1 MGTSILLVVRHG
13 DCHETVGTVPPGP
26 LIHWEPPPP
35 PHQSEAHVL
44 HLACWN
50 HFLVLGIL
58 CLLTQGSLKDC
69 LEALRGPL
77 LLKAP
82 DEEVN
87 GRVGRAVDAAQE
99 DTDVIGDVIF
109 FLSYIEPDDT
119 EGQTEEEAQEREER

>member
-1 MGTSILLVVRHG
+1 MLSILR
-13 DCHETVGTVPPGP
+13 
-26 LIHWEPPPP
+26 
-35 PHQSEAHVL
+35 A
-44 HLACWN
+44 
-50 HFLVLGIL
+50 GITFWSSASS

-69 LEALRGPL
+69 LEALLGPL

-109 FLSYIEPDDT
+109 FLSCIEPDDT

>member
-1 MGTSILLVVRHG
+1 M
-13 DCHETVGTVPPGP
+13 
-26 LIHWEPPPP
+26 
-35 PHQSEAHVL
+35 
-44 HLACWN
+44 
-50 HFLVLGIL
+50 
-58 CLLTQGSLKDC
+58 KDC